1 LIESKKISNY
11 ADNKPSILETFE
23 IIATTLFGLEEI
35 VAGELRD
42 LGATNVEVL
51 NRAVKFTGD
60 KAMLYK
66 SNLHLRTAL
75 KVLKPFSQFML
86 RDDIDLY
93 KRIKRIDWEQFMS
106 VDGTLAIEATVNGE
120 YFTHSQFVALK
131 SKDAIV
137 DQFREK
143 YGRRPSVDLENP
155 DLRIN
160 IHINDRSCSVSLDSS
175 GVSLGKRGYRLE
187 QSLAPMSEVLAA
199 GIIALS
205 GWDKK
210 RNLLDPMCGSGTLAI
225 EAALIACNIAP
236 GRLRTFGFGKWK
248 DFNADLWA
256 SLKKEADNQIIEPSC
271 KIFSSDIE
279 SRSVEIS
286 KRNAINA
293 GVENLIEFKQM
304 DFLHS
309 NDHFNNGIVL
319 MNPPYGERLKEVE
332 EIIPFYQEIGTQL
345 KHHYEGCDAWI
356 ISGNIE
362 ALKFIGL
369 RPSRKIRLFNGP
381 LECKLQKY
389 ELYRGKK
396 GEEQK
401 ERLL

>member
-1 LIESKKISNY
+1 M
-11 ADNKPSILETFE
+11 
-23 IIATTLFGLEEI
+23 IATTLYGLEEI
-35 VAGELRD
+35 VAGELRA
-42 LGATNVEVL
+42 LGAQEVETLV
-51 NRAVKFTGD
+51 RAVKFKGD

-66 SNLHLRTAL
+66 ANLHLRTAL
-75 KVLKPFSQFML
+75 KVLKPFAQFNL
-86 RDDIDLY
+86 HDDFALY
-93 KRIKRIDWEQFMS
+93 KRIKRIDWGQYMS

-120 YFTHSQFVALK
+120 VFTHSQFVALK

-143 YGRRPSVDLENP
+143 YGRRPSVDLDNP

-160 IHINDRSCSVSLDSS
+160 IHIRDRTCSVSLDSS
-175 GVSLGKRGYRLE
+175 GASLGKRGYRLE
-187 QSLAPMSEVLAA
+187 QSQAPMSEVLAA

-210 RNLLDPMCGSGTLAI
+210 RNLIDPMCGSGTLPI
-225 EAALIACNIAP
+225 EAALIACNMAP
-236 GRLRTFGFGKWK
+236 GRIRSFGFQKWK
-248 DFNADLWA
+248 DYDSELWV
-256 SLKKEADNQIIEPSC
+256 SLKKEADNQIIEPEC
-271 KIFSSDIE
+271 KIFGSDIE

-286 KRNAINA
+286 KRNAIDA
-293 GVENLIEFKQM
+293 GVEKLIEFKQM

-309 NDHFNNGIVL
+309 DDHFNNGIVL
-319 MNPPYGERLKEVE
+319 MNPPYGERLKELE

-345 KHHYEGCDAWI
+345 KHHYDGCDAWI

-369 RPSRKIRLFNGP
+369 RPSRKIKLFNGP
-381 LECKLQKY
+381 IECKLQKY

-396 GEEQK
+396 WEEQK
-401 ERLL
+401 EEEK

>member
-1 LIESKKISNY
+1 LES
-11 ADNKPSILETFE
+11 FE
-23 IIATTLFGLEEI
+23 MIATTLYGLEEI
-35 VAGELRD
+35 LADELRT
-42 LGATNVEVL
+42 LGAQEIEIL
-51 NRAVKFTGD
+51 IRAVKFKGD

-66 SNLHLRTAL
+66 TNLHLRTAL
-75 KVLKPFSQFML
+75 KVLKPFAHFML

-93 KRIKRIDWEQFMS
+93 KRIKRIEWEQYLS
-106 VDGTLAIEATVNGE
+106 VDGTLAIEATVNGDF
-120 YFTHSQFVALK
+120 FTHSQFVALK

-143 YGRRPSVDLENP
+143 YGRRPSIDLENP

-160 IHINDRSCSVSLDSS
+160 IHIRDRSCSVSLDSS
-175 GVSLGKRGYRLE
+175 GASLGKRGYRQE

-210 RNLLDPMCGSGTLAI
+210 CNLIDPMCGSGTLPI
-225 EAALIACNIAP
+225 EAALIASNTAP
-236 GRLRTFGFGKWK
+236 GRLRTFGFEKWK
-248 DFNADLWA
+248 DFDSGLWT
-256 SLKKEADNQIIEPSC
+256 SLKKEADNQITVPSC
-271 KIFSSDIE
+271 KIYGSDIE
-279 SRSVEIS
+279 NRSVDIS
-286 KRNAINA
+286 KRNAILA
-293 GVENLIEFKQM
+293 GVEKLIEFKKM

-309 NDHFNNGIVL
+309 DEHFNNGIVL
-319 MNPPYGERLKEVE
+319 MNPPYGERMKELE

-345 KHHYEGCDAWI
+345 KHHYEGCDAWV

-381 LECKLQKY
+381 LECKLQKF

-401 ERLL
+401 EAVK